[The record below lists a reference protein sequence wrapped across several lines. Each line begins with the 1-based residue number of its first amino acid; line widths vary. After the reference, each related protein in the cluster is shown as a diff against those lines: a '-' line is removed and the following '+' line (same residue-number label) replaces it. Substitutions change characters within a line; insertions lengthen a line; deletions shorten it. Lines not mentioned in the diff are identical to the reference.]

1 MQYDANPARNTGANP
16 FSFSISALGYF
27 TCVYTTHGTN
37 GFTSHPK
44 DEAMVMCL
52 KDTSVTAGDS
62 NPHSA
67 DQKHQGLNSVL
78 LTADNLKDAT
88 ILY

>member
-1 MQYDANPARNTGANP
+1 MR
-16 FSFSISALGYF
+16 
-27 TCVYTTHGTN
+27 YTTHRTN

-44 DEAMVMCL
+44 DDAMVKCL

-67 DQKHQGLNSVL
+67 DQKHQSLNSVL
-78 LTADNLKDAT
+78 LTVRHDLNNYLEFFLTDMLCYT
-88 ILY
+88 S